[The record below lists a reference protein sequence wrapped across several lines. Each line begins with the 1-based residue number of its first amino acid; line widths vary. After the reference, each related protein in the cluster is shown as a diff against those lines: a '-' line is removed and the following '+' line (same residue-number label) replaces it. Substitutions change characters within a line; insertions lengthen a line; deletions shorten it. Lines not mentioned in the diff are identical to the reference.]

1 MHLYDEANALP
12 KTLPTGHCA
21 PKEVGSISTNPSES
35 FFSFPPD
42 RRMLHRSRAPEG
54 DHVRQT
60 ERQRQRGIPHRHVQ
74 EVRRHRTGGDF
85 VQPEEQKTS
94 RNS

>member
-1 MHLYDEANALP
+1 MYLYDTIRHDTTRHPLN
-12 KTLPTGHCA
+12 
-21 PKEVGSISTNPSES
+21 VRRMES
-35 FFSFPPD
+35 GPFQVTPASRFIPPD
-42 RRMLHRSRAPEG
+42 RRMLHRSRAAKG

-60 ERQRQRGIPHRHVQ
+60 ERQRQRGIPHGHVQ
-74 EVRRHRTGGDF
+74 EVRRHRAGGNF